1 MPENPGMSRRK
12 LIGLGAVTLAGAAL
26 PDALFNLSSA
36 AAAAAGPTEGIGYF
50 ARFGVT
56 EKMLRDGLSAA
67 LSRGADYAD
76 LFFQHRV
83 SQQPRPRGR
92 RREPRLHERRAR
104 RRRPRRQGRP
114 DRLRLHRGPHPRGA
128 RDGREDGGR
137 DRRRARE
144 ARPEGAEGRRRPPG
158 PLPGE
163 DPLGGRAAA
172 AEAAAP
178 LRPQREGPRG
188 RQADPQGE
196 RQLRRRGGRDPDRRL
211 ERPDRRGPPA
221 DDAPRPLLRR
231 RAGREEGDERLQRRR
246 AGRHRLLLA
255 RAARPDG
262 EGSRLPDGRP
272 LRRRHPA
279 GRRDAR
285 RPRRRGFGDPPPRG
299 DRPRHGGGLQP
310 EGRLHLLRPDRQ
322 ERRREVREHRRRGN
336 ARPPRAAR
344 STSTT
349 RGTRSARRCSSR
361 TAS

>member
-1 MPENPGMSRRK
+1 MPDNPGMSRRK
-12 LIGLGAVTLAGAAL
+12 LIGLGAATLAGAAL

-56 EKMLRDGLSAA
+56 EKMLRDGLGAA

-83 SQQPRPRGR
+83 ANGLGLEDGEVNRASTS
-92 RREPRLHERRAR
+92 RRAR

-128 RDGREDGGR
+128 RPGREDGRR
-137 DRRRARE
+137 DRRRPGE
-144 ARPEGAEGRRRPPG
+144 ARPEGAGARRRPSR

-188 RQADPQGE
+188 RQADPEGQ

-221 DDAPRPLLRR
+221 DDAPRTSPASPSRTGRR
-231 RAGREEGDERLQRRR
+231 RRTATTSPAAPTSASTRPRGSTAWSGKPSPGRSSSSTPSRRR
-246 AGRHRLLLA
+246 PA
-255 RAARPDG
+255 RCRSSSAP
-262 EGSRLPDGRP
+262 
-272 LRRRHPA
+272 
-279 GRRDAR
+279 AR
-285 RPRRRGFGDPPPRG
+285 RGSSCTRRSATAWRPTSTARGSPSSPTGSASRSRTSSSTSSTRG
-299 DRPRHGGGLQP
+299 RC
-310 EGRLHLLRPDRQ
+310 
-322 ERRREVREHRRRGN
+322 
-336 ARPPRAAR
+336 PPRAAR

-349 RGTRSARRCSSR
+349 RATRSARRCSSR